1 MQNLIMMISLIQIR
15 IGFNIMSG
23 NKRIKGL
30 KKCSDCIGKTCPM
43 YYDPFCPVYRP
54 HTVLNKNDI
63 DNGEEAEI
71 I

>member
-1 MQNLIMMISLIQIR
+1 
-15 IGFNIMSG
+15 MSG